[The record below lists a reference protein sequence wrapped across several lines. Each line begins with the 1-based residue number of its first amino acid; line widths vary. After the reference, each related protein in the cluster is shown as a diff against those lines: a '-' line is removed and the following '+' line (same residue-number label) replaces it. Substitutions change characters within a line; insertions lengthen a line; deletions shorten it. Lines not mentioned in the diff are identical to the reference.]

1 MTEEKS
7 SPTVDINYIKAAGYR
22 EISCDGILGGPTP
35 SEKMWLAFYSERLP
49 IPKLMRHSLQPGGG
63 PDEWALDPKSPP
75 VVLESRTGVVRNVEV
90 GLYMSIDTAEQLR
103 DWLTENIIRMKE
115 VKR

>member
-1 MTEEKS
+1 MTEETP

-22 EISCDGILGGPTP
+22 EISCDGMLGGPTP
-35 SEKMWLAFYSERLP
+35 SEKMWLGFYSERLP
-49 IPKLMRHSLQPGGG
+49 IPKLMRHSLQPGTG
-63 PDEWALDPKSPP
+63 PDEWALDQDALP
-75 VVLESRTGVVRNVEV
+75 VVLESRSGIVRNVEV

-103 DWLTENIIRMKE
+103 DWLTVNINRMKE